1 MCAIITPSHIIC
13 ANVGDS
19 RCVVGTT
26 NGKAI
31 ALSEDHKP
39 SLKEEKARIEAAGK
53 ISLIFCLTFFT
64 SVTLQHIC

>member
-1 MCAIITPSHIIC
+1 VCAIITPSHIIC

-39 SLKEEKARIEAAGK
+39 SLKEEKARIEAAGS
-53 ISLIFCLTFFT
+53 ISVFVVL
-64 SVTLQHIC
+64 